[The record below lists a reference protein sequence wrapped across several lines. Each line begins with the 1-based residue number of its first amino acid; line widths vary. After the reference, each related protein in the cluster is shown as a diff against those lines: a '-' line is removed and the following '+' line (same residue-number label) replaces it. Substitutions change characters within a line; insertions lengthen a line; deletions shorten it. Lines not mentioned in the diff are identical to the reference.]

1 MRLRLFRAARMADAM
16 ALVRAELGA
25 DALIL
30 NTRKVADGFEITAA
44 LEPESAQPPPD
55 PARITALIWHG
66 VPEDLR
72 PALAHGDLEAAL
84 AQTVPFGVLP
94 LEPHERPLMLTGS
107 PGAGKTLTTARLATR
122 LVMGGIMPMVITTD
136 GKRAGATEQLAA
148 FTRLLG
154 VPLLVA
160 SHPVSLARALAQRR
174 DGAPVLIDTAGAD
187 ARDPAQAEELRG
199 LANTADAHMV
209 LVLPSGLDPAEAVE
223 LAVAHAACGAL
234 SLIATRLDLSR
245 RLGGVIAAATA
256 SRLPLAEAGVGSGA
270 ADGLVPLTRAL
281 LAERLR
287 HAEGNIH
294 AP

>member
-44 LEPESAQPPPD
+44 LEPEPP
-55 PARITALIWHG
+55 
-66 VPEDLR
+66 
-72 PALAHGDLEAAL
+72 
-84 AQTVPFGVLP
+84 
-94 LEPHERPLMLTGS
+94 
-107 PGAGKTLTTARLATR
+107 
-122 LVMGGIMPMVITTD
+122 
-136 GKRAGATEQLAA
+136 AA
-148 FTRLLG
+148 FPRLLG

-223 LAVAHAACGAL
+223 LAV
-234 SLIATRLDLSR
+234 
-245 RLGGVIAAATA
+245 
-256 SRLPLAEAGVGSGA
+256 
-270 ADGLVPLTRAL
+270 
-281 LAERLR
+281 
-287 HAEGNIH
+287 
-294 AP
+294 